1 MPARDPYDDR
11 MPKSMPIL
19 GMTTTATTLS
29 WTTFKRDFLNRTVYL
44 GDAHTYLDLG
54 EIPRHKL
61 PQIDDLLSPDGS
73 VYEEPAPAVET
84 QHGTDGEAAII
95 PLVRGA
101 PPPHTRRRFPDGRT
115 GEVIW
120 KEQYLEES
128 ATRRK
133 QKSDCATMDA
143 LLSVSSLL
151 GQLAQLVQ
159 TGNFDEYVRSF
170 RDLVDELASSAELP
184 TRLMLRQ
191 MFIGGLDK
199 DENRA
204 WKEKYLLTS
213 EANRPASYEIVIE
226 DIRSYH
232 MQRISLGIITE
243 ATNQKGSTRDGDVRA
258 YAAGPQPQQS
268 TRKGKKNPGNCWNC
282 GATECPRGKRCKTQ
296 RSAYCQKC
304 NAEKWHKTENHD
316 T

>member
-1 MPARDPYDDR
+1 MH
-11 MPKSMPIL
+11 ME
-19 GMTTTATTLS
+19 AT
-29 WTTFKRDFLNRTVYL
+29 
-44 GDAHTYLDLG
+44 
-54 EIPRHKL
+54 
-61 PQIDDLLSPDGS
+61 
-73 VYEEPAPAVET
+73 
-84 QHGTDGEAAII
+84 
-95 PLVRGA
+95 
-101 PPPHTRRRFPDGRT
+101 GR
-115 GEVIW
+115 
-120 KEQYLEES
+120 
-128 ATRRK
+128 
-133 QKSDCATMDA
+133 DA

-213 EANRPASYEIVIE
+213 EANSPATYEIVIE

-243 ATNQKGSTRDGDVRA
+243 ATNQKGSTRDGDVQA
-258 YAAGPQPQQS
+258 NAAGPQPQQG
-268 TRKGKKNPGNCWNC
+268 TRKGKKNPVRAPPALRGTPHLNYALQQGDAF
-282 GATECPRGKRCKTQ
+282 GAMIRIVPDTELHRVPYGINISPRDWH
-296 RSAYCQKC
+296 
-304 NAEKWHKTENHD
+304 NANRDNESTESEDGSVRTLSTHRIYAGIDTVNLLSLDLWEQHDMRYVKSRDIITVYSPDNRIILTSTDSLAAFTPARTENYRTPAAVYTRKSHSLHPQQPLRFAE
-316 T
+316 